1 MDYIG
6 FYSKHVED
14 LKKEGRQYKGW
25 CPFHLAKGS
34 ERKGFSVNPDNGLWF
49 CFSCGKKGNAITFC
63 KEKEI
68 SIKKSPDYDPNYY
81 KYVYPDGA
89 VKKKHKKEKRSFWEK
104 TEGKMPSTPYNDMAV
119 NLARKQKKSLWICE
133 GEKDTETMW
142 IAGEMAIGRPSASS
156 YKVLDGISLIDI
168 PKVYIAFDNDESGK
182 KATAKALSRFPFA
195 LAVHWPKEMPEHF
208 DVTNL
213 RYKDPNFV
221 QILKL
226 WAVDTDPYPPE
237 TKRLKEKFD
246 RDMSRDPDKLL
257 GYELKKFSNL
267 AKNIDGI
274 QPGFYVVG
282 AETNAGKTA
291 FLCNMTLDLLDSNE
305 GLTGIYFSLNDSW
318 DVISNRFLS
327 IRTGISLNLVQ
338 RPQKKHRHEE
348 MLKDG
353 YNYLTELMTEN
364 RLFIRDSSDI
374 ENIMDLEIEIRRKMN
389 RKLFVVIDS
398 LYNLEM
404 NLDGGDQRRENIE
417 RANRLK
423 ALSNTYGIPLMCT
436 GELRKSKDRRDGNK
450 PPIIDDLMETG
461 KFAYNANLVLLLY
474 PESWDAYDQEDEPIL
489 IMKYAK
495 NKLSHFRGGTS
506 LKFNRATSRLFEN
519 EERQELFQ
527 TIPV

>member
-1 MDYIG
+1 
-6 FYSKHVED
+6 
-14 LKKEGRQYKGW
+14 
-25 CPFHLAKGS
+25 
-34 ERKGFSVNPDNGLWF
+34 
-49 CFSCGKKGNAITFC
+49 
-63 KEKEI
+63 
-68 SIKKSPDYDPNYY
+68 
-81 KYVYPDGA
+81 
-89 VKKKHKKEKRSFWEK
+89 
-104 TEGKMPSTPYNDMAV
+104 
-119 NLARKQKKSLWICE
+119 
-133 GEKDTETMW
+133 
-142 IAGEMAIGRPSASS
+142 
-156 YKVLDGISLIDI
+156 
-168 PKVYIAFDNDESGK
+168 
-182 KATAKALSRFPFA
+182 
-195 LAVHWPKEMPEHF
+195 MPEHF

-237 TKRLKEKFD
+237 TKRLKDKFE

-318 DVISNRFLS
+318 DVILNRFLS
-327 IRTGISLNLVQ
+327 IRTGIPLNLVQ

-404 NLDGGDQRRENIE
+404 NLDGGDPRRENIE

-423 ALSNTYGIPLMCT
+423 ALSNTYGIPLVCT
-436 GELRKSKDRRDGNK
+436 GELRKSRDRRDGNK
-450 PPIIDDLMETG
+450 PPIFDDLMETG
-461 KFAYNANLVLLLY
+461 KFAYNANLALLLY
-474 PESWDAYDQEDEPIL
+474 PESWDVYDQDDEPIL

-495 NKLSHFRGGTS
+495 NKLSHFRGETV

-519 EERQELFQ
+519 EKGQELIQ